1 MGRHFFSAE
10 AHTPADD
17 VREALSDAERL
28 VAGVRKAGPEI
39 VELLHLL
46 DRIAEDLERLEAG
59 GMDVR
64 VERSRFG
71 AVQSQLER
79 HKGRFLARAG
89 EAFKEAREAAQPEQ
103 AHWWW
108 FIDAEWREERK
119 QRIRRVLIVGAVVVF
134 LLVVGV
140 LVHEFFIA
148 PPPEIRQAMKH
159 ESGGERLAR
168 DEGNLEAA
176 LAEFETA
183 AELNPDKP
191 SYWVWIG
198 VLRMELEDADAAEE
212 AFAAARSLYE
222 TNFDFLLARAW
233 TYRDLGDLDAAAVD
247 VEQAI
252 LENPDSGWGYYARHA
267 IAVSRGDYQAAL
279 DDLEKASELAQASGD
294 VELEAMARIQRA
306 MVLQM
311 LSVPSEPTSE
321 P

>member
-148 PPPEIRQAMKH
+148 PPPEIRQAMQH
-159 ESGGERLAR
+159 ESEAER
-168 DEGNLEAA
+168 
-176 LAEFETA
+176 
-183 AELNPDKP
+183 LNPDKP

-198 VLRMELEDADAAEE
+198 VLRMELGDADAAEE